1 MRPKK
6 RLGQHFLTSVGYVEK
21 ILHLAQVKDGD
32 NVLEIGPGKGALT
45 RKLIEVGAKVTAI
58 EFDPDMVSFIKG
70 KYPQVEIIQAD
81 ASSVDW
87 RETIQGTGW
96 KCVSNLPYNVGTKI
110 VTRMLKTKDI
120 FESITV
126 MLQKEV
132 GARMIATPGE
142 RKRGS
147 LSGFV
152 QAHAV
157 TKKGFIVP
165 PGAFFPPPRVDSIV
179 ISLIPRKEPLYHP
192 TSLEIFEELNRALF
206 SAPRKSI
213 KNALR
218 TALTKEEILILADK
232 ADFEFSLRAFNLNN
246 FQIVHL
252 AKILEEI
259 R

>member
-6 RLGQHFLTSVGYVEK
+6 RLGQHFLTSVAYVEK
-21 ILHLAQVKDGD
+21 IIRLASVKSGD
-32 NVLEIGPGKGALT
+32 KVLEVGPGKGALT
-45 RKLIEVGAKVTAI
+45 RKLVEVGAKVTAI
-58 EFDPDMVSFIKG
+58 EYDPDMVMYINE
-70 KYPQVEIIQAD
+70 KYPEVNVIHAD
-81 ASSVDW
+81 ASSMIWD
-87 RETIQGTGW
+87 EAIEGGGW
-96 KCVSNLPYNVGTKI
+96 KCVSNLPYNVGTRI
-110 VTRMLKTKDI
+110 VTSMLKTQGI
-120 FESITV
+120 FESLTV

-132 GARMIATPGE
+132 GARMIALPGE

-152 QAHAV
+152 QVHAD

-165 PGAFFPPPRVDSIV
+165 PGAFFPPPKVDSIV
-179 ISLIPRKEPLYHP
+179 ISMIPKKEPLYHP
-192 TSLEIFEELNRALF
+192 TPLAIFEELNRALF

-218 TALTKEEILILADK
+218 SSLSKEEILVLSEK
-232 ADFEFSLRAFNLNN
+232 VDFEFSLRAFNLNN

-252 AKILEEI
+252 AKILEEM